1 MFLALF
7 AVCSSNIA
15 LDITPLA
22 DVVAIGIT
30 ASVPSEDV
38 MVLAPVVPVMPKLVV
53 TLVTLAV
60 LASISASKVL
70 PNLSSVTESL
80 AN

>member
-1 MFLALF
+1 M
-7 AVCSSNIA
+7 CSSNIA
-15 LDITPLA
+15 LDITPLT

-38 MVLAPVVPVMPKLVV
+38 IVLAPVVPVIARLVD
-53 TLVTLAV
+53 TLVALAV
-60 LASISASKVL
+60 LASISANNVL
-70 PNLSSVTESL
+70 ANLSSVTESS